1 MSSTIK
7 TAIIGYGKSAK
18 HFHVPLLKAM
28 DDFEIR
34 SVLQRSK
41 SDSQKDLPDAKLMR
55 DMKDL
60 LKDDRLDLVIITTPN
75 NVHFDQA
82 FQALSAD
89 KHVVVEKPFTVTSD
103 SAEKLIRLAE
113 SKKRT
118 LTVYHNRRWDND
130 FLTMKKVLNSK
141 VLGEIVEVESS
152 FNRFRNFLR
161 DDAWKEKDLPGSGIL
176 YDISPHLID
185 QALLLFGNPEKIYAD
200 IRAQR
205 DGDADDWFEINLFYP
220 GLKVKLKAGMLV
232 PEPSPR
238 FIIRGKKGTFVKFGL
253 DPQENALAAGKN
265 PKSEEWRREPE
276 QNWGTIYKELNG
288 EIVEEKVETVSG
300 NYLNFYEKLK
310 YAIDQKK
317 EPPVDPRTA
326 RKGIRIIEKAIESS
340 RQGKV
345 LDLQFSD

>member
-1 MSSTIK
+1 MSRKIK

-18 HFHVPLLKAM
+18 HFHVPLLKAV

-34 SVLQRSK
+34 SVLQRTK
-41 SDSQKDLPDAKLMR
+41 SDSKQDLPDAKLMR

-75 NVHFDQA
+75 HLHFDQA
-82 FQALSAD
+82 FAALNAD
-89 KHVVVEKPFTVTSD
+89 KHVVVEKPFTVS
-103 SAEKLIRLAE
+103 SGAAGKLIRLAE
-113 SKKRT
+113 SRKRI

-130 FLTMKKVLNSK
+130 FLTVKKVLNSK

-152 FNRFRNFLR
+152 FSRFRNYLR

-185 QALLLFGNPEKIYAD
+185 QALLLFGNPQRIYAD

-205 DGDADDWFEINLFYP
+205 SGDADDWFEINLFYP
-220 GLKVKLKAGMLV
+220 GLNVKLKAGMLV

-238 FIIRGKKGTFVKFGL
+238 FIVRGKKGTYIKFGL
-253 DPQENALAAGKN
+253 DPQESALAAGKN
-265 PKSEEWRREPE
+265 PNSENWGSEPE
-276 QNWGTIYKELNG
+276 QNWGTMYREVEG
-288 EIVEEKVETVSG
+288 EIVKEKVESVRG
-300 NYLNFYEKLK
+300 DYLKFYQKLK

-317 EPPVDPRTA
+317 EPPVNPATA
-326 RKGIRIIEKAIESS
+326 KKGIQIIEKAIESS
-340 RQGKV
+340 RQGRV
-345 LDLQFSD
+345 LDLQFDD